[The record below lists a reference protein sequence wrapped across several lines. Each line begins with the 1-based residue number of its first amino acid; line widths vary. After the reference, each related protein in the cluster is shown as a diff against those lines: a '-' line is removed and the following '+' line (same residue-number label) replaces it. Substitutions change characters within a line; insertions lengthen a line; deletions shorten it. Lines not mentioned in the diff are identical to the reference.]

1 MRQVM
6 WWDKARQI
14 RRLLRMGAVARRIGP
29 AAWPGLIAAFTLSG
43 CSSIHGFLEPVP
55 SFAEAPGTTHV
66 EMVVATTRTRS
77 ENPAIMFA
85 GGRAP
90 EPAFADMVVSIPPDA
105 NRAIGQVQWPK
116 QLPGNPETDFVTLK
130 ADVNTRDQAIATF
143 GRLLRESN
151 KSEAMVY
158 VHGFNER
165 YENTVYGFAQILHDS
180 GAEGEVAPVLFT
192 WPSKG
197 DVFAYGYDRESANYS
212 RDALERLLHYLVK
225 EPKVKKISILAHS
238 MGNWVTLEALRQ
250 MAIRDKRIDPKIK
263 LVLLAD
269 PDVDV
274 DVSREQITAMGP
286 DRPHIA
292 LFVSED
298 DRALAAS
305 RQLWGAPR
313 LGAINPDIEPYK
325 SMLERENISVIDL
338 THLPSHDAFNHG
350 KFAEDPKVVEL
361 IGRSLASG
369 QTLTASRVGFG
380 EKIMQT
386 TASAASSVGHAAG
399 LVVSAPV
406 AIIDPETR
414 ENFGD
419 QVDQFA
425 NTVTQ
430 IGPQKQP

>member
-1 MRQVM
+1 MRQFM
-6 WWDKARQI
+6 WKE
-14 RRLLRMGAVARRIGP
+14 AVAP
-29 AAWPGLIAAFTLSG
+29 AKWLGLAAALALCG
-43 CSSIHGFLEPVP
+43 CSTINGYLEPVP
-55 SFAEAPGTTHV
+55 TFEGAPGTTHV

-77 ENPAIMFA
+77 ENPALLFG
-85 GGRAP
+85 GGRAA

-105 NRAIGQVQWPK
+105 NRTIGQVQWPK

-130 ADVNTRDQAIATF
+130 ADVINKDQAIATF
-143 GRLLRESN
+143 DRLLRESN

-180 GAEGEVAPVLFT
+180 GALGEVAPVLFT

-197 DVFAYGYDRESANYS
+197 NVFAYGYDRESANYS
-212 RDALERLLHYLVK
+212 RDALERLLQYLAK
-225 EPKVKKISILAHS
+225 EPKVKKITILAHS

-250 MAIRDKRIDPKIK
+250 MAIRDKRIDPKIA

-274 DVSREQITAMGP
+274 DVSREQIAAMGP
-286 DRPHIA
+286 NRPHIA

-305 RQLWGAPR
+305 KQLWGAPR

-325 SMLERENISVIDL
+325 SMLERENITVINL
-338 THLPSHDAFNHG
+338 TAFPSHDSFNHG

-361 IGRSLASG
+361 IGRSLANG
-369 QTLTASRVGFG
+369 QALTNSQVGFG
-380 EKIMQT
+380 EKIMET
-386 TASAASSVGHAAG
+386 TASAATSVGHAAG
-399 LVVSAPV
+399 LAISAPV
-406 AIIDPETR
+406 AIVDPETR
-414 ENFGD
+414 EHLGD
-419 QVDQFA
+419 QVDVLTDSVA
-425 NTVTQ
+425 H
-430 IGPQKQP
+430 IGPQKEP